1 MRLQFAEMHGGYADS
16 QALIKQPNVGRQF
29 LIILIIIKLI
39 LLKIRV
45 RNEEFQI
52 YEWQRAT
59 ASGVFHKRVTDSD
72 VFP

>member
-1 MRLQFAEMHGGYADS
+1 MLTPDW
-16 QALIKQPNVGRQF
+16 QF

-52 YEWQRAT
+52 YEWHRAT
-59 ASGVFHKRVTDSD
+59 ASGVFTKRATDSD
-72 VFP
+72 AFP